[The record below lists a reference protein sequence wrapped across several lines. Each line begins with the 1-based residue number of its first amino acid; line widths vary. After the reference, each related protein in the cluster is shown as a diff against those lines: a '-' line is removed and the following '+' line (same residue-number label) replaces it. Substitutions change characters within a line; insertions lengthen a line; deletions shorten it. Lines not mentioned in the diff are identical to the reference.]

1 MISSD
6 EFSDLELEEEDGSQ
20 RKVKTL
26 RLESDF
32 YGLFSL
38 KFRVTEGTLMSE
50 VEIAED
56 FGAFGSVIDIWGAGF
71 VDKELKSFDS
81 EVFVRFEVKSEA
93 VEAWLGLKEKY
104 RELTPAISD
113 VLPDNFGLYTI
124 TFVNKVSVPS
134 DQIHHEFS
142 QFGKIVK
149 LYGELDRRGGRVGVA
164 YRLKEE
170 AIEAFLRKCERWYCD
185 MRFTLPHCETDYTGY
200 YCLRFENIGAERL
213 DIEKDIHH
221 CFYSHSI
228 EVYHL

>member
-6 EFSDLELEEEDGSQ
+6 ELSDLELEEEVGLQQ

-32 YGLFSL
+32 YGLYSL
-38 KFRVTEGTLMSE
+38 KFRVTEGTLISE
-50 VEIAED
+50 AEIAED

-93 VEAWLGLKEKY
+93 VAAWSSLKEKY

-134 DQIHHEFS
+134 EQIHHEFS
-142 QFGKIVK
+142 EFGKIAK

-164 YRLKEE
+164 YRAKED

-185 MRFTLPHCETDYTGY
+185 IYIKKICIKIF
-200 YCLRFENIGAERL
+200 
-213 DIEKDIHH
+213 
-221 CFYSHSI
+221 
-228 EVYHL
+228 V